1 MKYLIAADIHGSAFY
16 CEQLLER
23 FQEEGADKLILL
35 GDILYHGPRNELPF
49 GYEPKKVIDMLNA
62 ISDKVFCIRGN
73 CDCDV
78 DQMVLRFPIMA
89 DYAMIPYGEKTIFL
103 THSEAAENIN
113 EAVEDTAELETEMTT
128 EEKLQK
134 ELDEANEKVA
144 TLEDKYLRQV
154 AEFDNYR
161 KRTLKEK
168 AEIIKNGGE
177 RVIESI
183 LPVLDD
189 FERAIANMSKI
200 EGAAEFTTG
209 VELIYNKFAGILKQN
224 GLQKIE
230 TEGADFNTDFHEA
243 IAIVPTPDESMKGKV
258 LDCVQAG
265 YTLNDKVI
273 RHAKV
278 AVGE

>member
-1 MKYLIAADIHGSAFY
+1 MS
-16 CEQLLER
+16 
-23 FQEEGADKLILL
+23 
-35 GDILYHGPRNELPF
+35 NT
-49 GYEPKKVIDMLNA
+49 
-62 ISDKVFCIRGN
+62 
-73 CDCDV
+73 
-78 DQMVLRFPIMA
+78 
-89 DYAMIPYGEKTIFL
+89 EKEIQD
-103 THSEAAENIN
+103 ENIN
-113 EAVEDTAELETEMTT
+113 IDIDATNEEATNEEKNATEQENIELT
-128 EEKLQK
+128 EEERLQK
-134 ELDEANEKVA
+134 ELNEANEKIA

-161 KRTLKEK
+161 KRTIKEK
-168 AEIIKNGGE
+168 AELIKNGGE
-177 RVIESI
+177 RAIESI

-189 FERAIANMSKI
+189 FERALANMAKD
-200 EGAAEFTTG
+200 ENAAEIMTG
-209 VELIYNKFAGILKQN
+209 VELIYNKFTGILKQN

-243 IAIVPTPDESMKGKV
+243 IAIIPAPNEALKGKV

>member
-1 MKYLIAADIHGSAFY
+1 MS
-16 CEQLLER
+16 
-23 FQEEGADKLILL
+23 
-35 GDILYHGPRNELPF
+35 NT
-49 GYEPKKVIDMLNA
+49 
-62 ISDKVFCIRGN
+62 
-73 CDCDV
+73 
-78 DQMVLRFPIMA
+78 
-89 DYAMIPYGEKTIFL
+89 EKEIQD
-103 THSEAAENIN
+103 ENIN
-113 EAVEDTAELETEMTT
+113 IDIDATNEEVTNEENNATEQENIEQTE

-134 ELDEANEKVA
+134 ELNEANEKIA

-161 KRTLKEK
+161 KRTIKEK
-168 AEIIKNGGE
+168 AELIKNGGE
-177 RVIESI
+177 RAIESI

-189 FERAIANMSKI
+189 FERALANMAKD
-200 EGAAEFTTG
+200 ENAAEIMTG
-209 VELIYNKFAGILKQN
+209 VELIYNKFTGILKQN

-243 IAIVPTPDESMKGKV
+243 IAIIPAPNEALKGKV

>member
-1 MKYLIAADIHGSAFY
+1 MSEKDKEI
-16 CEQLLER
+16 LE
-23 FQEEGADKLILL
+23 
-35 GDILYHGPRNELPF
+35 
-49 GYEPKKVIDMLNA
+49 
-62 ISDKVFCIRGN
+62 
-73 CDCDV
+73 
-78 DQMVLRFPIMA
+78 
-89 DYAMIPYGEKTIFL
+89 
-103 THSEAAENIN
+103 EAVNENIN
-113 EAVEDTAELETEMTT
+113 ASVEENTAENGTEQENVELTA

-144 TLEDKYLRQV
+144 LLEDKYLRQV

-161 KRTLKEK
+161 KRTIKEK

-177 RVIESI
+177 RVMESI

-189 FERAIANMSKI
+189 FERAMTNMAKD
-200 EGAAEFTTG
+200 ENAAEILTG
-209 VELIYNKFAGILKQN
+209 VELIYNKFTGILKQN

-243 IAIVPTPDESMKGKV
+243 IALVPTPDESLKGKV

>member
-1 MKYLIAADIHGSAFY
+1 MSNTDK
-16 CEQLLER
+16 EM
-23 FQEEGADKLILL
+23 QE
-35 GDILYHGPRNELPF
+35 
-49 GYEPKKVIDMLNA
+49 
-62 ISDKVFCIRGN
+62 
-73 CDCDV
+73 
-78 DQMVLRFPIMA
+78 
-89 DYAMIPYGEKTIFL
+89 
-103 THSEAAENIN
+103 ENIN
-113 EAVEDTAELETEMTT
+113 INVDATNEDTANNETAEQQCEELTA

-161 KRTLKEK
+161 KRTIKEK
-168 AEIIKNGGE
+168 AELIKNGGE
-177 RVIESI
+177 RAIESI

-189 FERAIANMSKI
+189 FERALSNMAKD
-200 EGAAEFTTG
+200 ENAAEIMTG
-209 VELIYNKFAGILKQN
+209 VELIYNKFVGILKQN

-243 IAIVPTPDESMKGKV
+243 IAMIPAPNESLKGKI

-265 YTLNDKVI
+265 YTLNEKVI

>member
-1 MKYLIAADIHGSAFY
+1 MS
-16 CEQLLER
+16 
-23 FQEEGADKLILL
+23 
-35 GDILYHGPRNELPF
+35 NT
-49 GYEPKKVIDMLNA
+49 
-62 ISDKVFCIRGN
+62 
-73 CDCDV
+73 
-78 DQMVLRFPIMA
+78 
-89 DYAMIPYGEKTIFL
+89 EKEIQD
-103 THSEAAENIN
+103 ENIN
-113 EAVEDTAELETEMTT
+113 IDIDATNEEMTNEENNAT
-128 EEKLQK
+128 EQENIELTEEEKLQK
-134 ELDEANEKVA
+134 EINEANEKIA

-161 KRTLKEK
+161 KRTIKEK
-168 AEIIKNGGE
+168 AELIKNGGE
-177 RVIESI
+177 RAIESI

-189 FERAIANMSKI
+189 FERALANMAKD
-200 EGAAEFTTG
+200 ENAAEIMTG
-209 VELIYNKFAGILKQN
+209 VELIYNKFTGILKQN

-243 IAIVPTPDESMKGKV
+243 IAIIPAPNETLKGKV

>member
-1 MKYLIAADIHGSAFY
+1 MNNTEK
-16 CEQLLER
+16 EM
-23 FQEEGADKLILL
+23 QEENINIDAV
-35 GDILYHGPRNELPF
+35 NE
-49 GYEPKKVIDMLNA
+49 
-62 ISDKVFCIRGN
+62 
-73 CDCDV
+73 
-78 DQMVLRFPIMA
+78 
-89 DYAMIPYGEKTIFL
+89 
-103 THSEAAENIN
+103 ENIN
-113 EAVEDTAELETEMTT
+113 EETVTAEQENVELTA

-144 TLEDKYLRQV
+144 VLEDKYLRQV

-161 KRTLKEK
+161 KRTIKEK
-168 AEIIKNGGE
+168 AELIKNGGE
-177 RVIESI
+177 RAIESI

-189 FERAIANMSKI
+189 FERALSNMAKDENATEI
-200 EGAAEFTTG
+200 KTG
-209 VELIYNKFAGILKQN
+209 VELIYNKFVGILKQN

-243 IAIVPTPDESMKGKV
+243 IAIIPTPDKNLKGKV